1 MHNDY
6 TFQCFIDNIVK
17 KMFFLAPISL
27 FHLFLNCKINLKA
40 VVNSRLFAVVFLYG
54 GANSVCIKRHS
65 VAFAL
70 RQLKR
75 SHT

>member
-17 KMFFLAPISL
+17 KEKKFLAAISL
-27 FHLFLNCKINLKA
+27 FHLFLNCKINPKA
-40 VVNSRLFAVVFLYG
+40 VVNSHTFVVVCSFVTV
-54 GANSVCIKRHS
+54 GARNLTCTKLSC

-70 RQLKR
+70 Q
-75 SHT
+75 